1 MSQYQTE
8 GDRPPLRGDD
18 ASPQPSPGNDPAAL
32 AQATAARKSGPGW
45 HRSLWW
51 LRVPLA
57 RLRFVAILT
66 ILGLVMVY
74 WDTLAAY
81 YAKWTRP
88 PVTEADAAS
97 GDYEWYCPM
106 HPNVVRDNPREKC
119 PICFMPLSRRFK
131 GSDSAVALPPGVVHR
146 VQISPY
152 RLVLAGVRTSTAAYV
167 PLTKT
172 IRTIGFVEFNERD
185 VKQVTARVKGR
196 VDRLFVSET
205 GRMVHAGEDLALVY
219 SPELLVTVHNL
230 LDARRLG
237 NSLLEQNARERL
249 SLWGIDREQMDAL
262 LRKGQAETH
271 LRIRSP
277 LTGHVIRKYVREGQ
291 YIEEGTPLYDVADL
305 STVWIE
311 AQVYEDDI
319 PFLPPQEAFHTPIPS
334 ADATL
339 PVRVQTTATGVEQF
353 IGTLAFIHPHLNADT
368 RTLTVRAELPN
379 PQHRLRPGTTATVE
393 LRIPPLRVPILRRRF
408 EHSWAY
414 ATGVSLSAAGVFS
427 AAAASWGAL
436 MEAAGQ
442 RLLLTQGYVL
452 AVPESAVIDTG
463 QQKLVYRQ
471 VESTVFEAVVVTLG
485 PRMEDPSGAPRYPVL
500 GGLQSGDIVASNG
513 AFLIDAETRLNP
525 ATASTYFGG
534 SGLNRAG
541 TGQPPVRPSTPRDED
556 AEIAANLQSLPP
568 ADRQAA
574 QQQGYCPIQRI
585 SRLGSMGPPLK
596 IQLQGETL
604 FLCCEGCEREA
615 RAHPEETLHIVEQ
628 LRRGL
633 RPPLPAK

>member
-1 MSQYQTE
+1 MSLNQAP
-8 GDRPPLRGDD
+8 GDGLPSNGDD
-18 ASPQPSPGNDPAAL
+18 RVSTSSPDNSNSASEQV
-32 AQATAARKSGPGW
+32 TAARKPSGEP
-45 HRSLWW
+45 HRWLWW

-66 ILGLVMVY
+66 VLGLVMVY

-88 PVTEADAAS
+88 AATEADTPS

-119 PICFMPLSRRFK
+119 PICFMPLSRRLR

-152 RLVLAGVRTSTAAYV
+152 RLVLAGVQTNRVAYV

-172 IRTIGFVEFNERD
+172 ISTIGFVEFNERD

-196 VDRLFVSET
+196 LDRLFVSET
-205 GRMVHAGEDLALVY
+205 GRMVHAGEDLALLY
-219 SPELLVTVHNL
+219 SPELLVTIQNL

-237 NSLLEQNARERL
+237 NSLLEQSARERL
-249 SLWGIDREQMDAL
+249 LLWGVDRDQIDAI
-262 LRKGQAETH
+262 LRKGQVETH
-271 LRIRSP
+271 MRIRSP
-277 LTGHVIRKYVREGQ
+277 LTGHVVRKYVREGQ
-291 YIEEGTPLYDVADL
+291 YVEEGTPLYDVADL

-319 PFLPPQEAFHTPIPS
+319 PFLPPQEAFHGPS
-334 ADATL
+334 PAPDAAV

-353 IGTLAFIHPHLNADT
+353 TGTLAFIHPHLNADT

-393 LRIPPLRVPILRRRF
+393 LWVPPLRVPILRHRF
-408 EHSWAY
+408 EHSWAH
-414 ATGVSLSAAGVFS
+414 ATGVSLSAAGAFS
-427 AAAASWGAL
+427 VAAASWGAL

-442 RLLLTQGYVL
+442 RLLLAQGYVL

-471 VESTVFEAVVVTLG
+471 VESTVFEAVLVTLG
-485 PRMEDPSGAPRYPVL
+485 PRMEDPNGMPWYPVL
-500 GGLQSGDIVASNG
+500 GGLQPGDLVASNG

-534 SGLNRAG
+534 SGLNRTTAS
-541 TGQPPVRPSTPRDED
+541 QPPMRPSTPRDED
-556 AEIAANLQSLPP
+556 AEITANLQSLSP

-574 QQQGYCPIQRI
+574 QQQGYCPIQRT

-615 RAHPEETLHIVEQ
+615 RAHPQETLETVAQ

-633 RPPLPAK
+633 RNSLPPK

>member
-1 MSQYQTE
+1 MSQNQAH
-8 GDRPPLRGDD
+8 GDRPPRRGDD
-18 ASPQPSPGNDPAAL
+18 ASSRPSTSSDPAAV
-32 AQATAARKSGPGW
+32 AQATAARESSRVG
-45 HRSLWW
+45 HRWLWW

-66 ILGLVMVY
+66 VLGLVMVY

-88 PVTEADAAS
+88 AAPGADTPS

-119 PICFMPLSRRFK
+119 PICFMPLSRRLK

-152 RLVLAGVRTSTAAYV
+152 RLVLAGVQTSTVTYV

-196 VDRLFVSET
+196 LDRLFVSET
-205 GRMVHAGEDLALVY
+205 GRMVHAGEDLALLY
-219 SPELLVTVHNL
+219 SPELLVTIQNL

-237 NSLLEQNARERL
+237 NSLLEQSARERL
-249 SLWGIDREQMDAL
+249 LLWGIDRDQIDAI

-271 LRIRSP
+271 MRIRSP
-277 LTGHVIRKYVREGQ
+277 LTGHVVRKYVREGQ
-291 YIEEGTPLYDVADL
+291 YVEEGTPLYDVADL

-319 PFLPPQEAFHTPIPS
+319 PFLPPQEAFHGPS
-334 ADATL
+334 PAPDAAV
-339 PVRVQTTATGVEQF
+339 PVRVQTTATGIEQF
-353 IGTLAFIHPHLNADT
+353 TGTLAFIHPHLNADT

-393 LRIPPLRVPILRRRF
+393 LRVPPLRVPILRHRF
-408 EHSWAY
+408 ENSWAY
-414 ATGVSLSAAGVFS
+414 ATGVSLSAAGAFS
-427 AAAASWGAL
+427 AAAASLGAL
-436 MEAAGQ
+436 MVAAGQ
-442 RLLLTQGYVL
+442 RWLLAQGYVL

-471 VESTVFEAVVVTLG
+471 VESTVFEAVLVTLG
-485 PRMEDPSGAPRYPVL
+485 PRMEDSKGAPYYPVL
-500 GGLQSGDIVASNG
+500 GGLQYGDIVASNG

-534 SGLNRAG
+534 SGLNRAA
-541 TGQPPVRPSTPRDED
+541 TSQPPMRPSTPRDED
-556 AEIAANLQSLPP
+556 AEIAANLQSLSP

-574 QQQGYCPIQRI
+574 QQQGYCPIQRT

-615 RAHPEETLHIVEQ
+615 RARPQETLETVAQ

-633 RPPLPAK
+633 RNSLPPK